1 MANVIVLGRASWRLA
16 NQWSIAMKFR
26 PTPPEYMEKAMALT
40 QEDAE
45 RLFARMPSRLSHKL
59 EKEDIESLEAVALQ
73 LQFEDRQ
80 LKEWRNNLAKTRG
93 KKTD

>member
-1 MANVIVLGRASWRLA
+1 
-16 NQWSIAMKFR
+16 MKFKKI
-26 PTPPEYMEKAMALT
+26 PPEYIEKAMALT

-45 RLFARMPSRLSHKL
+45 RLFARMRSRLSHKL

-80 LKEWRNNLAKTRG
+80 LKEWRDSLEKGR
-93 KKTD
+93 KKKAD